1 MNPWVILGFVLAV
14 GAAAGGGYYQ
24 GNEAGK
30 AKVQQQWDKEKAEQY
45 AAYAKGQEEARKRE
59 QEMQEAADKLRK
71 EKDRETRELTARNTA
86 LANSL
91 RDRQARPAET
101 NTVSSTASVGSGG
114 CTGKE
119 LYRPDSEFLVRI
131 AGEADELRL
140 ALKQCYA
147 QYEAV
152 RDKLKGSK

>member
-45 AAYAKGQEEARKRE
+45 AAYAKAQEEARKRE

-71 EKDRETRELTARNTA
+71 EKDRETRELAARNTA
-86 LANSL
+86 LVNSL
-91 RDRQARPAET
+91 RDRNERPT
-101 NTVSSTASVGSGG
+101 QGNSVSGATGVGSSG

-119 LYRPDSEFLVRI
+119 LYRPDSEFLVRL
-131 AGEADELRL
+131 AGEADELRF

-152 RDKLKGSK
+152 RKAR

>member
-45 AAYAKGQEEARKRE
+45 AAYAKAQEEARKRE

-71 EKDRETRELTARNTA
+71 EKDRETRELAARNTA
-86 LANSL
+86 LVNSL
-91 RDRQARPAET
+91 RDRQARPTET
-101 NTVSSTASVGSGG
+101 GVVSNTASTGSGG
-114 CTGKE
+114 CTARE
-119 LYRPDSEFLVRI
+119 LFREDAEVAVRF
-131 AGEADELRL
+131 AREADDLRI

-147 QYEAV
+147 QYEAI
-152 RDKLKGSK
+152 RRTK